1 MVYYHLGAVIRELR
15 DRLHMTQEELAA
27 GICSVSSISKIEKGR
42 QMPSVRVTEA
52 MLGRLKDVG
61 CFFTGFGTAE
71 ELLGL
76 RDWETLVYQAAH
88 HRDAGSIFEEQL
100 YKYVLLVQRMQ
111 AGGDEISGEGGIEA
125 SVALLELMEILVISM
140 PLTELYQETAMRR
153 TYTWLE
159 LHLLNSISVQFYHME
174 SYEAANRILERLLQ
188 YLEGQ
193 GIQGEQASRLYPVVC
208 NNLAV
213 VKVNA
218 GLPYQAKSICQK
230 GIEASL
236 SAGLLTPLSGLY
248 GNLSSIQS
256 ALHETIEAQKN
267 YSYAQTLQQILADH
281 PDVGKMPWL
290 QLLEDNWLTCY
301 TW

>member
-42 QMPSVRVTEA
+42 QMPSARVTEA
-52 MLGRLKDVG
+52 ILGRLRDVG
-61 CFFTGFGTAE
+61 YFFTGFGTAE
-71 ELLGL
+71 ELLAL

-88 HRDAGSIFEEQL
+88 HRDVGSVFEEQL
-100 YKYVLLVQRMQ
+100 YRYVLLVQRMQ
-111 AGGDEISGEGGIEA
+111 DKKSEQSEESVIEP

-140 PLTELYQETAMRR
+140 PLTELYQETALRR

-159 LHLLNSISVQFYHME
+159 LHLLNSIGVQFYYLE
-174 SYEAANRILERLLQ
+174 SFEAANRILERLLQ

-193 GIQGEQASRLYPVVC
+193 DLQGEQISRLYPVAC

-218 GLPYQAKSICQK
+218 GLPYQAKNICTK
-230 GIEASL
+230 GIEACL
-236 SAGLLTPLSGLY
+236 NAGLLAPLAGLY

-256 ALHETIEAQKN
+256 ALHETAQAQKY
-267 YSYAQTLQQILADH
+267 YSYARTLQQIRADN
-281 PDVGKMPWL
+281 PDAGRMPWL
-290 QLLEDNWLTCY
+290 QLLEEHCLTCY
-301 TW
+301 TV